1 LVNTIFPRKNVKILL
16 EFYPLSLTAKKR
28 LSGLDTGFVY
38 FFEKIVVDTN
48 FIVDVYLTIIK
59 YY

>member
-1 LVNTIFPRKNVKILL
+1 MYLVFQYNVGLSTL
-16 EFYPLSLTAKKR
+16 LSLTAKKR

-38 FFEKIVVDTN
+38 FFEKIVVDKN
-48 FIVDVYLTIIK
+48 FIVDVYSTIIK